1 MKQGL
6 LIISVVAM
14 LFGAGAAKADKLT
27 AIQQDQLVRHV
38 MNESNYGD
46 VTVEWVADANLAGTL
61 MKADPSSPLLVPGIN
76 PDGSMSLS
84 TATAFVA
91 NLNFRRYLNNTGWRL
106 PTTYSEDL
114 SCSFIAS
121 KTETTFGYACAMP
134 HFMPNPRQP
143 LIELN
148 PSYVFSELAALFN
161 ALGGQSH
168 ASIKAI
174 HNDNFSLFK
183 NVKAYLYWSQTAQ
196 TNNFAFG
203 NDFWFQ
209 EGFQGTENQYD
220 SMYVWPVRT
229 VSVASTVPAASP
241 PMLAACA
248 TGVDTSNYA
257 ACAKAHDLVV
267 LPGLGL
273 PANTILPP
281 PANTL
286 QTSSD
291 GKLIYDPTTQ
301 VTYLADANLA
311 RTLLELKANSIPFKP
326 PPAETQYLV
335 GKINANGSMNQA
347 VLQEFLDALNAKSGS
362 GISSPYLHINTW
374 NTPAIAANGY
384 NLNCSIQ
391 TGQAASYG
399 YNCDGT
405 ASQLGELFYDQL
417 GGVAGDRVKNPKT
430 ASGRL
435 FKNLQADYY
444 WQCQPA
450 NSYPS
455 KPCTHGVG
463 SVIPS
468 FSFRS
473 GYQGLQSDVNELF
486 VILVTPNNAIPAY
499 EASLR

>member
-91 NLNFRRYLNNTGWRL
+91 NLNFHRYLNNTGWRL

-209 EGFQGTENQYD
+209 EGYQGTENQYD
-220 SMYVWPVRT
+220 SMYVWPV
-229 VSVASTVPAASP
+229 
-241 PMLAACA
+241 C
-248 TGVDTSNYA
+248 
-257 ACAKAHDLVV
+257 
-267 LPGLGL
+267 
-273 PANTILPP
+273 
-281 PANTL
+281 
-286 QTSSD
+286 
-291 GKLIYDPTTQ
+291 
-301 VTYLADANLA
+301 
-311 RTLLELKANSIPFKP
+311 
-326 PPAETQYLV
+326 
-335 GKINANGSMNQA
+335 
-347 VLQEFLDALNAKSGS
+347 
-362 GISSPYLHINTW
+362 
-374 NTPAIAANGY
+374 
-384 NLNCSIQ
+384 
-391 TGQAASYG
+391 
-399 YNCDGT
+399 
-405 ASQLGELFYDQL
+405 
-417 GGVAGDRVKNPKT
+417 
-430 ASGRL
+430 
-435 FKNLQADYY
+435 
-444 WQCQPA
+444 
-450 NSYPS
+450 
-455 KPCTHGVG
+455 
-463 SVIPS
+463 
-468 FSFRS
+468 
-473 GYQGLQSDVNELF
+473 
-486 VILVTPNNAIPAY
+486 
-499 EASLR
+499 